1 MSVEVPSLTS
11 RLFNLNNHNLAVQRL
26 QQQAISRK
34 RTSQSMSSG
43 FLDDTKV
50 DRSITSAFI
59 ANFKGPA
66 TPLEICT
73 PVIMGKENHPE
84 IEEALADMDSHDPSV
99 VTKRVN
105 LFIHRWGR
113 VVPIP
118 PDQFFKNILQKR
130 GYSEEFVPAL
140 SPEIRRP
147 PTIKQLQD
155 YDNEIVWA
163 IRNSDLKKLETL
175 HRNGKCM
182 SACNKFSES
191 IVHMACRRSEKE
203 IVQFL
208 IDHDAD
214 FSILDDFGRTPLHD
228 ACWRPEP
235 RFDIVTMILDVN
247 CGLLRLADLR
257 GSTPL
262 KYVREEHWVQWCAY
276 LFNQLEKYWP
286 RNLLEST
293 DSEHLAKRQRIDC

>member
-1 MSVEVPSLTS
+1 MSVKGPSLLSNQLHNYGEKRETPGS
-11 RLFNLNNHNLAVQRL
+11 ATKRPGSTITQNLT
-26 QQQAISRK
+26 
-34 RTSQSMSSG
+34 TSQ
-43 FLDDTKV
+43 TKENGKV
-50 DRSITSAFI
+50 ENIASTFI
-59 ANFKGPA
+59 ANFRGPP

-163 IRNSDLKKLETL
+163 VRNSDLPKVKELQQS
-175 HRNGKCM
+175 GKCM
-182 SACNKFSES
+182 SACNRFSES

-203 IVQFL
+203 VVQFL
-208 IDHDAD
+208 INSGAD
-214 FSILDDFGRTPLHD
+214 VSIVDDFGRTPLHD

-262 KYVREEHWVQWCAY
+262 NYVREEHWVQWCAY

-286 RNLLEST
+286 RNLQESA
-293 DSEHLAKRQRIDC
+293 DSEHLAKRQRIDG